1 MQFLSDALDEFDA
14 PTHEAREINIAQ
26 HTAHDQQAT
35 YITSCPPDEA
45 SDPVVRLPIKPVS
58 AIRALIPA
66 YPVSAVRAPIRAKPV
81 SAIREP
87 IPAYPVMHAVPETED
102 LPASTELSAPT
113 PVKQVSMVPADR
125 ASGEHAAV
133 VHAVPNERVTTVA
146 KPHAILPITPLIIIY
161 GKASSGGATI
171 LANVYASPTGRP
183 PGHLHSNARNCIK
196 RNSC

>member
-1 MQFLSDALDEFDA
+1 MPSTNDTPLVPLEAAMMQFLSDALDEFDA

-45 SDPVVRLPIKPVS
+45 SDPVVRLPI
-58 AIRALIPA
+58 
-66 YPVSAVRAPIRAKPV
+66 KPV